1 MENLERVL
9 TLKEDEDKGITDDSV
24 PDVTQTENGPAET
37 LLDSHVEKI
46 ENDVEY
52 VEKVEEAE
60 VVEKVEENGQNAN
73 TEPEQRDS
81 ESDNQDEVK
90 TNQNNGLIEVGSDN
104 TIIKTILFLYKVSR
118 FYSFSRT

>member
-1 MENLERVL
+1 MENLERAL

>member
-37 LLDSHVEKI
+37 LLDSHVEK
-46 ENDVEY
+46 
-52 VEKVEEAE
+52 VEEAE
-60 VVEKVEENGQNAN
+60 VVDKVEENGQSVN

-90 TNQNNGLIEVGSDN
+90 TSQNNGLIEVGSDN
-104 TIIKTILFLYKVSR
+104 TTIKLYTVRGPNKGITK
-118 FYSFSRT
+118 FCEIE